1 MKICWKRSMCRKERR
16 LFSNV
21 SFSRSSAQCGFGR
34 RCSLDVTLWSTLITT
49 VYGMHSSPVTPP
61 VTMPHQFSTPVFN
74 WNLNNLGMPGLQ
86 EHRRSQTLPTN
97 LHVLM
102 CHFYSNV
109 VVPELSLTH
118 VRYGNSCRMRNG
130 EAPRP
135 ELPTPHGQKNVCQQ
149 IYLPVR
155 VVIQKLNDANRKQ
168 TI

>member
-1 MKICWKRSMCRKERR
+1 
-16 LFSNV
+16 
-21 SFSRSSAQCGFGR
+21 
-34 RCSLDVTLWSTLITT
+34 
-49 VYGMHSSPVTPP
+49 MHSSPVTPP
-61 VTMPHQFSTPVFN
+61 VTRPHQFSTPVFN

-135 ELPTPHGQKNVCQQ
+135 ELPTPHGQKSVCRFTCQRGSSFRGLMMQAVGKQFKTVNEVANV
-149 IYLPVR
+149 YEPTERRFPSSSL
-155 VVIQKLNDANRKQ
+155 
-168 TI
+168 

>member
-1 MKICWKRSMCRKERR
+1 MTICWQRSMCRKERR

-21 SFSRSSAQCGFGR
+21 SFSQSSAQCGFGR
-34 RCSLDVTLWSTLITT
+34 RCLLEVPMWSTLIAT

-61 VTMPHQFSTPVFN
+61 VTMPYQFSTPVFN
-74 WNLNNLGMPGLQ
+74 WSLNNLGMSGLQ
-86 EHRRSQTLPTN
+86 EYQRSQTLPTN

-118 VRYGNSCRMRNG
+118 VRY
-130 EAPRP
+130 
-135 ELPTPHGQKNVCQQ
+135 ELNEKWGGTTTWIANPTWSKKCMP

-155 VVIQKLNDANRKQ
+155 VVIQRLNDASRRQ
-168 TI
+168 AI